1 MNIPLLAKGRPLAT
15 LPLNP
20 SVSKWGHRQWV
31 HLFAVLAVVVTVQT
45 ATAEDIERGKTKNPI
60 WRIQTDNNKVYL
72 LGSVHLLKK
81 EDYPLPEVLEK
92 ALEDSRKLV
101 VEVKLDE
108 LEDPTTQQMILSKG
122 LNPEK
127 QSLRQIVSSETY
139 ELARKQT
146 QAMGLEI
153 EKFALFKPWLLA
165 LTLTTLEMQRLGFD
179 PRYGIDKYFF
189 DKARKENKDVL
200 NLETAEYQIDRFNG
214 MSTKMQETFLLQTLR
229 EIDTIGKEFAEIVDA
244 WKVGDTKALEAT
256 LLESFTEFPEA
267 YQQLVLERN
276 SNWLPQIESF
286 LEQRENYLIV
296 VGAGHLVGKDGLIA
310 LLKAKGYS
318 VEQL

>member
-1 MNIPLLAKGRPLAT
+1 MNIPLLSRGRPLAT

-60 WRIQTDNNKVYL
+60 WRIQTDNNRVYL

-81 EDYPLPEVLEK
+81 EDYPLPEVMEK

-108 LEDPTTQQMILSKG
+108 LEDPSTQQMILSKG

-153 EKFALFKPWLLA
+153 EKFDLFKPWLLA

-179 PRYGIDKYFF
+179 PRNGIDKYFF

-214 MSTKMQETFLLQTLR
+214 MSSKMQETFLLQTLK

-244 WKVGDTKALEAT
+244 WKAGDTKALEAT

-286 LEQRENYLIV
+286 LKQRGNYLIV

-310 LLKAKGYS
+310 SLKAKGYS